1 MRISFEFEF
10 ELTKDIAYNKDGE
23 PVYEYTFVVDG
34 DWLEQFYYEHIIKMF
49 HEYEGVPLNEFL
61 DIYAPEIE
69 GRVIYFAAQNENV
82 IKEEGWAE
90 VVQE

>member
-34 DWLEQFYYEHIIKMF
+34 EWLEQFYYEHIIK
-49 HEYEGVPLNEFL
+49 
-61 DIYAPEIE
+61 
-69 GRVIYFAAQNENV
+69 
-82 IKEEGWAE
+82 EEGWAE
-90 VVQE
+90 VVQK